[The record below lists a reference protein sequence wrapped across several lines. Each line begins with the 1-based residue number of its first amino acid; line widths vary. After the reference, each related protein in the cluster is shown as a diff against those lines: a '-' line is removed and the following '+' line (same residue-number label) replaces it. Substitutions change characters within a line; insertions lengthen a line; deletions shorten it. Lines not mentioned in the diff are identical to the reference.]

1 MESRSPVVPIEEM
14 IKDPVRSRRDAF
26 ILIPLLMLAAATA
39 ELGMGRKIWGIA
51 GDAGLWSG
59 DIWSSHNSQ
68 FLFDPYTFTH
78 ITHGILL
85 YAFLSLAFKTVPVST
100 RLLLAVGLESIWE
113 VFENTTLVIERYRA
127 ETISLNYYGD
137 SVMNSMG
144 DILACIT
151 GFFLAFRLPK
161 RLTVLGTVALE
172 ILLVVW
178 TRDNLALNLV
188 MLIHPSRA
196 IRVWQLGQ

>member
-1 MESRSPVVPIEEM
+1 M
-14 IKDPVRSRRDAF
+14 IRDPLPSRRDAF
-26 ILIPLLMLAAATA
+26 ILIPIVMLAAAAA
-39 ELGMGRKIWGIA
+39 ELGMGRRLWGIS
-51 GDAGLWSG
+51 GTPGLWSG

-78 ITHGILL
+78 ITHGVLL
-85 YAFLSLAFKTVPVST
+85 YAVLTLAFKTLPVST
-100 RLLLAVGLESIWE
+100 RLLLAVGLESAWE

-137 SVMNSMG
+137 SIVNSMG
-144 DILACIT
+144 DILACMT
-151 GFFLAFRLPK
+151 GFVLASRLPK
-161 RLTVLGTVALE
+161 RVTAFGAVGLE

-196 IRVWQLGQ
+196 IRIWQIGR

>member
-1 MESRSPVVPIEEM
+1 MEFGQGFIPIAKM
-14 IKDPVRSRRDAF
+14 IGTSSSSQRATF
-26 ILIPLLMLAAATA
+26 IGICLMMGAAAVL
-39 ELGMGRKIWGIA
+39 EYWMGRQLWGA
-51 GDAGLWSG
+51 SGVAGLWSG

-85 YAFLSLAFKTVPVST
+85 YGLLAVVAKALPIST
-100 RLLLAVGLESIWE
+100 RLLLAVALESAWE
-113 VFENTTLVIERYRA
+113 VLENTNVVIERYRA

-137 SVMNSMG
+137 SIVNSMG
-144 DILACIT
+144 DILACML
-151 GFFLAFRLPK
+151 GFILAFRLPK
-161 RLTVLGTVALE
+161 RVSILGTVGLE
-172 ILLVVW
+172 ILLLLW

-196 IRVWQLGQ
+196 IRSWQLGQ

>member
-1 MESRSPVVPIEEM
+1 MEPGSRFVTIEEM
-14 IKDPVRSRRDAF
+14 IQDALRSRRDAF
-26 ILIPLLMLAAATA
+26 ILIPIVMLAAAA
-39 ELGMGRKIWGIA
+39 AQLGMGRKLWGIS
-51 GDAGLWSG
+51 GTPGLWSG

-78 ITHGILL
+78 ITHGVLL
-85 YAFLSLAFKTVPVST
+85 YAFLTLAFKTLPVST
-100 RLLLAVGLESIWE
+100 RLLLAVGLESAWE

-137 SVMNSMG
+137 SIVNSMG
-144 DILACIT
+144 DILACMI
-151 GFFLAFRLPK
+151 GFILASRLPK
-161 RLTVLGTVALE
+161 RVTALGVVGLE

-196 IRVWQLGQ
+196 IRIWQIGR

>member
-1 MESRSPVVPIEEM
+1 M
-14 IKDPVRSRRDAF
+14 IQRPLQSRRDAL
-26 ILIPLLMLAAATA
+26 ILMPLVMLTAAAA
-39 ELGMGRKIWGIA
+39 EFAMGRKVWGV
-51 GDAGLWSG
+51 GGRPGLWSG

-85 YAFLSLAFKTVPVST
+85 YAFLTLTFKTLPVSN
-100 RLLLAVGLESIWE
+100 RLLLAVGLESAWE
-113 VFENTTLVIERYRA
+113 VLENTTMVIERYRA

-144 DILACIT
+144 DILACMT
-151 GFFLAFRLPK
+151 GFVLASRLPK
-161 RLTVLGTVALE
+161 RVTALGAVGLE
-172 ILLVVW
+172 LLLVVW

-196 IRVWQLGQ
+196 IRIWQLGQ

>member
-1 MESRSPVVPIEEM
+1 M
-14 IKDPVRSRRDAF
+14 IQRPLQSRRDAL
-26 ILIPLLMLAAATA
+26 ILMPLVMLTAAAA
-39 ELGMGRKIWGIA
+39 EFAMGRKVWGV
-51 GDAGLWSG
+51 GGRPGLWSG

-85 YAFLSLAFKTVPVST
+85 YAFLTLTFKTLPVST
-100 RLLLAVGLESIWE
+100 RLLLAVGLESAWE
-113 VFENTTLVIERYRA
+113 VLENTTMVIERYRA

-144 DILACIT
+144 DILACMT
-151 GFFLAFRLPK
+151 GFVLASRLPK
-161 RLTVLGTVALE
+161 RVTALGAVGLE
-172 ILLVVW
+172 LLLVVW

-196 IRVWQLGQ
+196 IRIWQLGQ

>member
-1 MESRSPVVPIEEM
+1 M
-14 IKDPVRSRRDAF
+14 IKDPLRSRRDAF
-26 ILIPLLMLAAATA
+26 ILIPLVMLTAAAT
-39 ELGMGRKIWGIA
+39 ELAMGRKVWGI
-51 GDAGLWSG
+51 GGTPGLWSG
-59 DIWSSHNSQ
+59 NIWSSHNSQ

-85 YAFLSLAFKTVPVST
+85 YAFLTLTFKTLPVST
-100 RLLLAVGLESIWE
+100 RLLLAVGLESAWE
-113 VFENTTLVIERYRA
+113 VLENTTIVIERYRA

-144 DILACIT
+144 DILACMT
-151 GFFLAFRLPK
+151 GFVLASRLPK
-161 RLTVLGTVALE
+161 RVIILGAVGLE
-172 ILLVVW
+172 LLLVVW

-188 MLIHPSRA
+188 MLIHPSRT

>member
-1 MESRSPVVPIEEM
+1 MEPRSRFVTTEKM
-14 IKDPVRSRRDAF
+14 MQDALRSRRDPF
-26 ILIPLLMLAAATA
+26 ILIPLVMLAAAGA
-39 ELGMGRKIWGIA
+39 EFSMGRKLWGI
-51 GDAGLWSG
+51 GGTPGLWSG

-85 YAFLSLAFKTVPVST
+85 YALLSVVFKTLPVST
-100 RLLLAVGLESIWE
+100 RLLLAVGLESAWE
-113 VFENTTLVIERYRA
+113 VLENTTMVIERYRA
-127 ETISLNYYGD
+127 ETISLNYFGD
-137 SVMNSMG
+137 SVANSMG
-144 DILACIT
+144 DILACMI
-151 GFFLAFRLPK
+151 GFVLASRLPK
-161 RLTVLGTVALE
+161 RLTIMAAVGLE

-196 IRVWQLGQ
+196 IRIWQLGQ

>member
-1 MESRSPVVPIEEM
+1 M
-14 IKDPVRSRRDAF
+14 IQRPLQSRRDAL
-26 ILIPLLMLAAATA
+26 ILMPLVMLTAAAA
-39 ELGMGRKIWGIA
+39 EFAMGRKVWGV
-51 GDAGLWSG
+51 GGRPGLWSG

-85 YAFLSLAFKTVPVST
+85 YAFLTLTFKTLPVST
-100 RLLLAVGLESIWE
+100 RLLLAVGLESAWE
-113 VFENTTLVIERYRA
+113 VLENTTMVIERYRA

-144 DILACIT
+144 DILACMT
-151 GFFLAFRLPK
+151 GFVLASRLPK
-161 RLTVLGTVALE
+161 RVTILGAVGLE

-188 MLIHPSRA
+188 MLIQPSRA
-196 IRVWQLGQ
+196 IRIWQLGQ

>member
-1 MESRSPVVPIEEM
+1 M
-14 IKDPVRSRRDAF
+14 IQDALRSRRDAF
-26 ILIPLLMLAAATA
+26 ILIPIVMLAAAAA
-39 ELGMGRKIWGIA
+39 ELGMGRKLWGIS
-51 GDAGLWSG
+51 GTPGLWSG

-78 ITHGILL
+78 ITHGVLL
-85 YAFLSLAFKTVPVST
+85 YALLTLAFKTLPVST
-100 RLLLAVGLESIWE
+100 RLLLAVGLESAWE

-137 SVMNSMG
+137 SIVNSMG
-144 DILACIT
+144 DILACMI
-151 GFFLAFRLPK
+151 GFILASRLPK
-161 RLTVLGTVALE
+161 RVTALGVVGLE

-196 IRVWQLGQ
+196 IRIWQIGR

>member
-1 MESRSPVVPIEEM
+1 
-14 IKDPVRSRRDAF
+14 
-26 ILIPLLMLAAATA
+26 MLTAAAT
-39 ELGMGRKIWGIA
+39 ELAMGRKVWGI
-51 GDAGLWSG
+51 GGTPGLWSG
-59 DIWSSHNSQ
+59 NIWSSHNSQ

-85 YAFLSLAFKTVPVST
+85 YAFLTLTFKTLPVST
-100 RLLLAVGLESIWE
+100 RLLLAVGLESAWE
-113 VFENTTLVIERYRA
+113 VLENTTIVIERYRA

-144 DILACIT
+144 DILACMT
-151 GFFLAFRLPK
+151 GFVLASRLPK
-161 RLTVLGTVALE
+161 RVIILGAVGLE
-172 ILLVVW
+172 LLLVVW

-188 MLIHPSRA
+188 MLIHPSRT

>member
-1 MESRSPVVPIEEM
+1 M
-14 IKDPVRSRRDAF
+14 IKDPLRSRRDAF
-26 ILIPLLMLAAATA
+26 ILIPLVMLTAAAA
-39 ELGMGRKIWGIA
+39 ELAMGRRVWGI
-51 GDAGLWSG
+51 GGTPGLWSG
-59 DIWSSHNSQ
+59 NIWSSHNSQ

-85 YAFLSLAFKTVPVST
+85 YAFLTLTFKTLPVST
-100 RLLLAVGLESIWE
+100 RLLLAVGLESAWE
-113 VFENTTLVIERYRA
+113 VLENTTIVIERYRA

-144 DILACIT
+144 DILACMT
-151 GFFLAFRLPK
+151 GFVLASRLPK
-161 RLTVLGTVALE
+161 RVIILGAVGLE
-172 ILLVVW
+172 LLLVVW

-188 MLIHPSRA
+188 MLIHPSRT

>member
-1 MESRSPVVPIEEM
+1 M
-14 IKDPVRSRRDAF
+14 IQDALRSRRDAF
-26 ILIPLLMLAAATA
+26 ILIPIVMLAAAAA
-39 ELGMGRKIWGIA
+39 ELGMGRKLWGIS
-51 GDAGLWSG
+51 GTPGLWSG

-78 ITHGILL
+78 ITHGVLL
-85 YAFLSLAFKTVPVST
+85 YAFLTLAFKTSPVST
-100 RLLLAVGLESIWE
+100 RLLLAVGLESAWE

-137 SVMNSMG
+137 SIVNSMG
-144 DILACIT
+144 DILACMI
-151 GFFLAFRLPK
+151 GFILASRLPK
-161 RLTVLGTVALE
+161 RVTALGVVGLE

-196 IRVWQLGQ
+196 IRIWQIGR

>member
-1 MESRSPVVPIEEM
+1 M
-14 IKDPVRSRRDAF
+14 IQDALRSRRDAF
-26 ILIPLLMLAAATA
+26 ILIPIVMLAAAAA
-39 ELGMGRKIWGIA
+39 ELGMGRKLWGIS
-51 GDAGLWSG
+51 GTPGLWSG

-78 ITHGILL
+78 ITHGVLL
-85 YAFLSLAFKTVPVST
+85 YAVLTLAFKTLPVST
-100 RLLLAVGLESIWE
+100 RLLLAVGLESVWE

-137 SVMNSMG
+137 SIVNSMG
-144 DILACIT
+144 DILACMI
-151 GFFLAFRLPK
+151 GFILASRLPK
-161 RLTVLGTVALE
+161 RVTALGAVGLE

-196 IRVWQLGQ
+196 IRIWQIGR

>member
-1 MESRSPVVPIEEM
+1 M
-14 IKDPVRSRRDAF
+14 IQDPLRSRRDAF
-26 ILIPLLMLAAATA
+26 ILIPLLMLTAAAA
-39 ELGMGRKIWGIA
+39 ELAMGRKVWGI
-51 GDAGLWSG
+51 GGTAGLWSG

-85 YAFLSLAFKTVPVST
+85 YAFLTLAFKTLPVST
-100 RLLLAVGLESIWE
+100 RLLLAVGLESAWE
-113 VFENTTLVIERYRA
+113 VLENTTMVIERYRA

-137 SVMNSMG
+137 SVMNSVG
-144 DILACIT
+144 DILACMT
-151 GFFLAFRLPK
+151 GFVLASRLPK
-161 RLTVLGTVALE
+161 RVTILGAVGLE

-188 MLIHPSRA
+188 MLIHPSRT
-196 IRVWQLGQ
+196 IRIWQLGQ